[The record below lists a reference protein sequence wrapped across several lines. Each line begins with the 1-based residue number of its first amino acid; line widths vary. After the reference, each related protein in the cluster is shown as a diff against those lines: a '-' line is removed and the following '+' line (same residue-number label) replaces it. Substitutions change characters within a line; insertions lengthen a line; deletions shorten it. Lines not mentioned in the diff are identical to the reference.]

1 MPWTMLIFLT
11 LVLTWV
17 TLAAIQE
24 IKEERIREKRTALED
39 PFSYFS
45 KDDIWE
51 LSVKSCG
58 LYKYDE
64 TIQDIVLDTPE
75 DMFLE
80 FKNIVKIKIY
90 ANNRSFDKRFLSNF
104 YEHYVYTTTFD
115 NKYIIALCCNQSS
128 RSIQSM
134 KKALF
139 DRDIYEKKH
148 PEVKLLRMLEEIRDN
163 TRKQTNE

>member
-1 MPWTMLIFLT
+1 MPWIALWFL
-11 LVLTWV
+11 LVAILWAII
-17 TLAAIQE
+17 AAVKDT
-24 IKEERIREKRTALED
+24 KEKGIRGKCTALED
-39 PFSYFS
+39 AFSYFS

-80 FKNIVKIKIY
+80 FKNIVNIKIY
-90 ANNRSFDKRFLSNF
+90 PNNRSFDKRFLSNF

-134 KKALF
+134 QKALF

-148 PEVKLLRMLEEIRDN
+148 PEVKLLRILEEIRDN
-163 TRKQTNE
+163 TRK

>member
-1 MPWTMLIFLT
+1 MPWIMLILLT
-11 LVLTWV
+11 LTLIWV

-24 IKEERIREKRTALED
+24 IKEEGIRGKCTALED
-39 PFSYFS
+39 AFSYFS

-80 FKNIVKIKIY
+80 FKNIVNIKIY

-134 KKALF
+134 QKALF

-163 TRKQTNE
+163 TRK